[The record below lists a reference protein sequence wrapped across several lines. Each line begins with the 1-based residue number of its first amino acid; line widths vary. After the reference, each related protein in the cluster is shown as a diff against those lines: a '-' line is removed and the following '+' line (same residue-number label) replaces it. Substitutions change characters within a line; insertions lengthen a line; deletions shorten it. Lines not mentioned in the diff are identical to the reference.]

1 MSKKIAY
8 YSVFASLA
16 ILMGYVEAVV
26 QIPVPIPGVK
36 LGLSNIIVLLCM
48 YVMGVKEAF
57 YISIVRVVVSALL
70 FRGFLGVWYS
80 LAGAFLS
87 YFTMIIAYKLKN
99 ISVIGVSVVGGIFHN
114 IGQIT
119 VAYFMLGRN
128 VVIYLIP
135 VLIISGVITGFII
148 GIISKYCMEYVKR
161 KI

>member
-1 MSKKIAY
+1 MSKKISY